1 MSAVIDTPLLIVGGG
16 PAALI
21 VATVVS
27 GSSMGSLIVGHESV
41 GGDELVQ
48 LDEAEV
54 AVLKPH
60 GVINVLRPYA
70 TSTEPFVITAAL
82 FEKVLKH
89 HCVVNMNITV
99 YDGMKLVDLKIVGD
113 GGDASDGGDRDS
125 GDGKAAREGLG
136 ARATISDGH
145 SQWQVKADYLADT
158 GHLSV
163 DLNEAIKSGAALAH
177 QVLGRLRPVR

>member
-48 LDEAEV
+48 LDEAAV

-70 TSTEPFVITAAL
+70 TSTKPFVITAAL

-113 GGDASDGGDRDS
+113 GGDRDN
-125 GDGKAAREGLG
+125 GDGETGRKELG
-136 ARATISDGH
+136 ATATISDGH

-158 GHLSV
+158 GRLSV
-163 DLNEAIKSGAALAH
+163 DLNEAIKSGAALARE
-177 QVLGRLRPVR
+177 VLGRLGPVR